1 MPQPG
6 GTSEVGRSTWLMRRQ
21 RWRVQRPSRAR
32 TSPLR
37 RQTASPAPL
46 SAVAS
51 PLRKCA
57 CTVASLQAL
66 RYQRRRWRQRVSTSA
81 HSKRHAEAAEEQ
93 AQAQRAADAEMC
105 RAAKAARVASAAA
118 APAIGPKT
126 REHENTTWRATSQG
140 CQLAQSPKHEKTRKH
155 GKHTRRLAV
164 ARGRTSLASEQSCL
178 LQFQRQ
184 LQGTATQALRRAHLY
199 HGDSTACHQSL
210 REPHTPYF
218 SLHQSGRMRPML
230 WSTFSDGCGAAVVC
244 APVTAYSPARYSP
257 EALARLKI
265 KRSRSKRSCCLHRC
279 ERDG

>member
-1 MPQPG
+1 MPLLHQP
-6 GTSEVGRSTWLMRRQ
+6 S
-21 RWRVQRPSRAR
+21 
-32 TSPLR
+32 
-37 RQTASPAPL
+37 
-46 SAVAS
+46 
-51 PLRKCA
+51 
-57 CTVASLQAL
+57 
-66 RYQRRRWRQRVSTSA
+66 
-81 HSKRHAEAAEEQ
+81 
-93 AQAQRAADAEMC
+93 
-105 RAAKAARVASAAA
+105 
-118 APAIGPKT
+118 GPK
-126 REHENTTWRATSQG
+126 HENTKTQPRRATSQG

-244 APVTAYSPARYSP
+244 APVRLFSSAHGSK
-257 EALARLKI
+257 LAQNQTISVEEKLL
-265 KRSRSKRSCCLHRC
+265 SAQM
-279 ERDG
+279 